1 MKRSW
6 LITILVCLLIL
17 GGGGAVLLLPQVVPF
32 DQCSDVYKR
41 YAKMDGVD
49 ATFIKDYKV
58 NDTVFVDVTLLEAR
72 SDSAWN
78 VLLHDFNI
86 TPPPREVIEITSDG
100 CIDIWAAPK
109 KDYSLPMDSFPLNND
124 LIAISWTER
133 RISVFSIETMLQLRS
148 LKRNQFKESI
158 SKSQNFNSKQN
169 EQYN

>member
-32 DQCSDVYKR
+32 NQCSDVYKR

-58 NDTVFVDVTLLEAR
+58 NDTVFVDVTLLVATT
-72 SDSAWN
+72 DSAW
-78 VLLHDFNI
+78 LLIQRDFNLEI
-86 TPPPREVIEITSDG
+86 PPQEMIGFLGHNFVEV
-100 CIDIWAAPK
+100 WAAPK
-109 KDYSLPMDSFPLNND
+109 RDYSLPMDSVLLNND
-124 LIAISWTER
+124 LLAVSWSER
-133 RISVFSIETMLQLRS
+133 RISVFSIETMQQMHS

-158 SKSQNFNSKQN
+158 SKSQ
-169 EQYN
+169 